1 MGGFCIGLHSR
12 ILARRQKKEGGANS
26 DTNDDTRENERD
38 GHPMTFGRIASFT
51 HNTGRRLHKTRVL
64 GRIFRILADI
74 TMRLI
79 DRDRIRRIVALQEW
93 IHRLNRHFFRLR
105 QQPLFIRNRSG

>member
-1 MGGFCIGLHSR
+1 MGGFCIGYHVP
-12 ILARRQKKEGGANS
+12 ILTRRQKKESGANG

-38 GHPMTFGRIASFT
+38 GHAMTLGRIASFT

-79 DRDRIRRIVALQEW
+79 DRDRIRRIVALQER
-93 IHRLNRHFFRLR
+93 IHRLNRHFLRLR

>member
-1 MGGFCIGLHSR
+1 MGGFCIGYHIP